1 MAKFGFLSFVLL
13 CWISSCQGVI
23 LSPPP
28 ANSFT
33 FLPGETENITWTF
46 DDDLNDLA
54 SRNWLFT
61 GSSTGSQSTLLAT
74 VTLDLSVINLNDPIL
89 PNYDVYKP
97 STLRLRNITHSYDG
111 TYEFQLTRR
120 GSASS
125 SFISKVRVF
134 VAIKPNVA
142 ISCSTP
148 LVVNEGDNVS
158 CVCRG
163 EGGNPP
169 AKVTWFDK
177 DNNIIGDVGVVNKT
191 LVITNVTVNNG
202 GNYTCKAQSYND
214 PRFRDEKS
222 IEVKVKATY
231 PPQQTN
237 ITISPMSV
245 KQGQTV
251 TITCE
256 SDGYPEPTYTIY
268 HNGAVISNNKTYII
282 QSVNFNHAGSYR
294 CEAKNKLGNDLSD
307 VKNLTIIK
315 GKIKILLSSIFEI
328 VSYIVRKSELFTTCQ
343 CSSSID
349 FHLYT
354 IVQDC
359 KKVNEGDNVSC
370 VCRGEGGNPP
380 ANVTWFDKDNARVR
394 VFGVESATLVIP
406 NVAVHDNGSYTC
418 KAQSYDDPGFR
429 DQKSIEIQVKFKPT
443 VSINCSSPLF
453 VNESDNVSCV
463 CRGEGG
469 HPPANV
475 TWFDKDNTTVR
486 VFGVE
491 SATLVIPDVNVNDN
505 GSYRCKAQ
513 SYDDPGF
520 RDQKS
525 IEIQVKFKPTVSIN
539 CSSPLFVNESD
550 SVSCVCRG
558 EGGIPPANVT
568 WFVKDSTTVRG
579 FGVESATLV
588 IPGAS
593 PNDRASYRCKAESFN
608 DPRFID
614 EKSIEIIVNYKP
626 RTTTITLSKIN
637 PKIGES
643 VIITCESDGYPEPTY
658 TIYHNGA
665 VISNNKTYIIQSVNF
680 NHAGSY
686 RCEAKNKLGNDLS
699 DVKNLTI
706 IKVKPNVI
714 INCSTPLVVNEGDNV
729 SCVCRGEGGNP
740 PANVIWFDKD
750 NNIIGDVGVESKTLV
765 ITNVT
770 LNDGGN
776 YTCKA
781 QSYDDTDYKDEKSIE
796 ITVTPT
802 YPPQQTNIT
811 ISPMSVKKGQN
822 VTITCESDGYPE
834 PTYTIY
840 HNGAVISN
848 KKTYIIQ
855 SVNFN
860 NAGSYRCEATNKL
873 GNDLSDVKNLTVVN
887 EVSQNTST
895 SKDNGNNN
903 STVKDDDDDGPNI
916 ALIVGIAVGAVFLVA
931 IIVVVIFCCRIT
943 NY

>member
-134 VAIKPNVA
+134 VAIKPTVVINCPTPLVVSKGDNVSCICRGEGGNPPA
-142 ISCSTP
+142 NVTWFDKDNTTVREFGVESATLVITGASPNDRGSYRCKAESFNDPRFIDEKSIEIIVNYQPRSTTITLSKIDAKIGESVTITCESDGYPEPTYTIYHNGAVVSNNKTYIIQSVNFNNAGSYRCEAKNKLGNDSSDVKNLTIIKVKPNVVINCSTP
-148 LVVNEGDNVS
+148 LVVNKGDNVS

-169 AKVTWFDK
+169 ANVTWFDK

-191 LVITNVTVNNG
+191 LVITNVTLNDG

-222 IEVKVKATY
+222 IEVTVKAAY
-231 PPQQTN
+231 RPQQTN
-237 ITISPMSV
+237 ITISPISV
-245 KQGQTV
+245 RKGQTV

-282 QSVNFNHAGSYR
+282 QSVNFNNAGSYR
-294 CEAKNKLGNDLSD
+294 CQARNKLGNDSSD
-307 VKNLTIIK
+307 VKNLTIIRVK
-315 GKIKILLSSIFEI
+315 PNVVIN
-328 VSYIVRKSELFTTCQ
+328 
-343 CSSSID
+343 CSTP
-349 FHLYT
+349 L
-354 IVQDC
+354 V
-359 KKVNEGDNVSC
+359 VNEGDN
-370 VCRGEGGNPP
+370 
-380 ANVTWFDKDNARVR
+380 
-394 VFGVESATLVIP
+394 
-406 NVAVHDNGSYTC
+406 
-418 KAQSYDDPGFR
+418 
-429 DQKSIEIQVKFKPT
+429 
-443 VSINCSSPLF
+443 
-453 VNESDNVSCV
+453 
-463 CRGEGG
+463 
-469 HPPANV
+469 
-475 TWFDKDNTTVR
+475 
-486 VFGVE
+486 
-491 SATLVIPDVNVNDN
+491 
-505 GSYRCKAQ
+505 
-513 SYDDPGF
+513 
-520 RDQKS
+520 
-525 IEIQVKFKPTVSIN
+525 
-539 CSSPLFVNESD
+539 
-550 SVSCVCRG
+550 VSCVCRG

-568 WFVKDSTTVRG
+568 WFDKDNNIIGDV
-579 FGVESATLV
+579 GVVNKTLV
-588 IPGAS
+588 ITNVTL
-593 PNDRASYRCKAESFN
+593 NDGGNYTCKAQSYN
-608 DPRFID
+608 DPRFRD
-614 EKSIEIIVNYKP
+614 EKSIEVTVKATYRPQQTNI
-626 RTTTITLSKIN
+626 TIS
-637 PKIGES
+637 PMS
-643 VIITCESDGYPEPTY
+643 VKKGQNVTITCESDGYPEPNY

-686 RCEAKNKLGNDLS
+686 RCQAKNKLGNDSS

-706 IKVKPNVI
+706 IKVKPDVV

-740 PANVIWFDKD
+740 PANVTWFDKN
-750 NNIIGDVGVESKTLV
+750 NNIIGDVGVVSKTLV

-770 LNDGGN
+770 LNDGGT
-776 YTCKA
+776 YRCKA
-781 QSYDDTDYKDEKSIE
+781 QSYNDPRFTDEKSIE
-796 ITVTPT
+796 V
-802 YPPQQTNIT
+802 
-811 ISPMSVKKGQN
+811 
-822 VTITCESDGYPE
+822 
-834 PTYTIY
+834 
-840 HNGAVISN
+840 
-848 KKTYIIQ
+848 
-855 SVNFN
+855 
-860 NAGSYRCEATNKL
+860 
-873 GNDLSDVKNLTVVN
+873 
-887 EVSQNTST
+887 
-895 SKDNGNNN
+895 
-903 STVKDDDDDGPNI
+903 TVKATYNVLCDDQNERIKQCKTEWYLILITLTSGI
-916 ALIVGIAVGAVFLVA
+916 IVGIFVSILFFLRYRQHWFNKKRQQFQCPSEVRKNS
-931 IIVVVIFCCRIT
+931 VDNT
-943 NY
+943 YQELDLSKMNNKEDNYQSLRPKDDTVDTTYEELDISKRNIEDNNYESWQKNNESEYEIADERRNYENSNLFSRKS